1 MGKLDNNCI
10 LCDCIIDNIWLCN
23 TCFNK
28 VGDKN
33 FGNAIFSLPEYLD
46 DSQHSKWLKLKLLE

>member
-1 MGKLDNNCI
+1 MVPFSRNCI
-10 LCDCIIDNIWLCN
+10 LCDCKIASIWLCK

-28 VGDKN
+28 VGGEDFK
-33 FGNAIFSLPEYLD
+33 NAIFSLPEYLD